1 MYKGL
6 ASEKQPQTQL
16 LRAQHLHQASQ
27 LRRYHEVGGKVYS
40 RGQEGASI

>member
-1 MYKGL
+1 MHKGL
-6 ASEKQPQTQL
+6 ASENQPQTQL
-16 LRAQHLHQASQ
+16 LGAQHQASQ